1 MSLTLSLKA
10 LNNCSEIKLKGAPL
24 SELDFEELHALVEAE
39 MLKDQPNLI
48 LNLAEIKILNS
59 LGINSLIKI
68 FTKCRNNGGDL
79 YIVNISEKI
88 NQVLLLTKL
97 NTVLNIAN
105 STAEAEE
112 NFNLN

>member
-24 SELDFEELHALVEAE
+24 SELDFEELHAVVEAE
-39 MLKDQPNLI
+39 MVKDQPNLI

>member
-39 MLKDQPNLI
+39 MVKDQPNLI